1 MEWFSNSSCQRE
13 HRPKGVSQS
22 SLTHF
27 RFRSWNSKGFTKF
40 VDKMPCNSSWR
51 MNRCIILGTVL
62 PCTILCKCFNWT
74 WTQHLEPFGGRGS
87 TQSNVIPKDVCWQG
101 FDLTA
106 TVDYNYINQDGRQK
120 RYNSNDPFISTI
132 LHTRI
137 KTNANLQEC
146 RGYKTLFKH
155 NNAELGSCLFFALK
169 TSLLSLLPILVR
181 FP

>member
-51 MNRCIILGTVL
+51 MNRCII
-62 PCTILCKCFNWT
+62 
-74 WTQHLEPFGGRGS
+74 PFYANVSTEHERSIWSPLGGRGS
-87 TQSNVIPKDVCWQG
+87 TQSNAIPKDVCWQG

-155 NNAELGSCLFFALK
+155 NNAELGSCWFFALK